1 MPVTTPASDVRPP
14 VPPRAPSL
22 DARALLRL
30 VRRLRARARVLA
42 GIGVLSA
49 CAGFVAIVAGD
60 GLSPLA
66 LLLPLGLVIA
76 LVAERRL
83 ARLAAADHR
92 IRLVGGPE
100 IGLPAALLVAAGE
113 GAGTGDGGADC

>member
-1 MPVTTPASDVRPP
+1 MRATIPASEVRPP
-14 VPPRAPSL
+14 ASSPE
-22 DARALLRL
+22 ARALLRL
-30 VRRLRARARVLA
+30 VRRMRARARVLA
-42 GIGVLSA
+42 GIGVLAA

-66 LLLPLGLVIA
+66 LLLPVGLVIA

-92 IRLVGGPE
+92 IRVVGMPE
-100 IGLPAALLVAAGE
+100 IGLPPALLVAAAE
-113 GAGTGDGGADC
+113 GAGAGDGGADR